1 MSLHDVSPRGLSE
14 SKARVSVCPWLGG
27 FLAQPPA
34 ARPMGLTRGEGK
46 KMGEKGLDFGTY
58 EVTCSAGERRVSEVQ
73 QFVFRRVSSINDSR
87 CFPGSGL
94 QHEPRWP
101 GKCWGFMGLAKS

>member
-1 MSLHDVSPRGLSE
+1 MWPVWEQGS
-14 SKARVSVCPWLGG
+14 SVQV
-27 FLAQPPA
+27 FLAGKFPRWPPA
-34 ARPMGLTRGEGK
+34 ANLMGLTREGK

-58 EVTCSAGERRVSEVQ
+58 EVTCSAGEQRVSEVQ

-101 GKCWGFMGLAKS
+101 GKRWGFMGLAKS